1 MRSEYK
7 HFTRVN
13 QNLALIVED
22 LRLRQEGLTNEVRKM
37 KDVLQ
42 KQDDVK
48 QEFREDLQDM
58 LNKSTTDK
66 KLKLGVIGLH
76 KKWVLDERKQRIE
89 KDSVTEFAQAR
100 KIFENGVKTLKE
112 KIQTNSKNHKEKNQ
126 RILKDNVDL
135 IDEINRLKMEKHLV
149 GQMIKETGYTT
160 EQLIKVAN
168 PKRTRA
174 KSARVGPHSEQHIM
188 ELKTDIEMF
197 YNQLQE
203 LET

>member
-42 KQDDVK
+42 SQDTVK
-48 QEFREDLQDM
+48 RQFREDLQDM

-66 KLKLGVIGLH
+66 KLKQGVISLH

-112 KIQTNSKNHKEKNQ
+112 KITTNSKNHKEKNQ

-149 GQMIKETGYTT
+149 DQMIKETKHTT
-160 EQLIKVAN
+160 DQLIQVAN
-168 PKRTRA
+168 PKRSRA
-174 KSARVGPHSEQHIM
+174 KSARVGHHSELHIT
-188 ELKTDIEMF
+188 ELKADIELF
-197 YNQLQE
+197 D
-203 LET
+203 T

>member
-42 KQDDVK
+42 SQDTVK
-48 QEFREDLQDM
+48 RQFREDLQDM

-66 KLKLGVIGLH
+66 KLKQGVISLH

-112 KIQTNSKNHKEKNQ
+112 KITTNSKNHKEKNQ

-149 GQMIKETGYTT
+149 DQMIKETKHTT
-160 EQLIKVAN
+160 
-168 PKRTRA
+168 
-174 KSARVGPHSEQHIM
+174 
-188 ELKTDIEMF
+188 D
-197 YNQLQE
+197 
-203 LET
+203 